1 MNSRHAVRSLI
12 SGALLAMAAMPSAI
26 AQGSFDIP
34 AGAHFN
40 LQKLQRIG
48 EFLRGEIAEGWRTMF
63 LTVKVLIYGAME
75 N

>member
-1 MNSRHAVRSLI
+1 MNSRHAVRSLT
-12 SGALLAMAAMPSAI
+12 SGTLLTMAAMPSAF

-63 LTVKVLIYGAME
+63 FISPAMASVSA
-75 N
+75 

>member
-1 MNSRHAVRSLI
+1 
-12 SGALLAMAAMPSAI
+12 MAAMPSAF

-63 LTVKVLIYGAME
+63 FISPAMASVSA
-75 N
+75 